1 MQDNLWAVVLA
12 GGEEH
17 RNRLIRSWLRCPRPK
32 QYCTFLGTR
41 SMLRHTVDRTSR
53 VVNPNRIVTIIGE
66 GHLTHVWESVGQG
79 MPGRIVQQPV
89 SRGTAAAVFL
99 AATYVLAANP
109 EATFVI
115 LPSDH
120 FVYPESLFVEE
131 LKELIRRARILENRL
146 ILLGVKPDYPE
157 QEYGWIEA
165 GSEQGERLKEVQGF
179 WEKPSPSQARE
190 FLRRGYLWN
199 TMVMAVKGQLLW
211 SLGESIFPVM
221 MAKLEE
227 LRTALEAV
235 YGGRIQGRG
244 TEIHL
249 SLLPR
254 IFADLPTGDF
264 STELLQRACDQT
276 LVFEMDDRVLWSD
289 WGSPHRVCKSL
300 EQIRK
305 STRFCQHLARKRSIF
320 SAGSPVRSGYR
331 LTSAWT
337 FKGAPRQR

>member
-1 MQDNLWAVVLA
+1 MQDNLWAIVLA
-12 GGEEH
+12 GGEEQ
-17 RNRLIRSWLRCPRPK
+17 RNRLIRSWLRCPTPK

-53 VVNPNRIVTIIGE
+53 VVNPNQIVTIIGK
-66 GHLTHVWESVGQG
+66 GHLTHLWESVGAG
-79 MPGRIVQQPV
+79 MPGRIVEQPV

-120 FVYPESLFVEE
+120 FVYPESLFGEE
-131 LKELIRRARILENRL
+131 LKELMRMARTFENRL

-165 GSEQGERLKEVQGF
+165 GSEQGERIKEVRGF
-179 WEKPSPSQARE
+179 WEKPSPSQAQE

-199 TMVMAVKGQLLW
+199 TMVMAAKGRLLW
-211 SLGESIFPVM
+211 SLGESFFPAM
-221 MAKLEE
+221 MAKLEG
-227 LRTALEAV
+227 LRDTLQAV
-235 YGGRIQGRG
+235 YRGRTQGR
-244 TEIHL
+244 TETPQ

-254 IFADLPTGDF
+254 IFADLTTADF
-264 STELLQRACDQT
+264 SAELLQRASDQT

-289 WGSPHRVCKSL
+289 WGSPQRVCKSL
-300 EQIRK
+300 ERIRK
-305 STRFCQHLARKRSIF
+305 ATRLCNALALPQP
-320 SAGSPVRSGYR
+320 AG
-331 LTSAWT
+331 LE
-337 FKGAPRQR
+337 